1 LQLAQ
6 LVELHLAIDVCL
18 DFVHVALQAAEHVAQ
33 RARDLGQ
40 ALGPDDDQRNDADD
54 EDLGKADVK
63 HAPSRARGRRV
74 TLEARSSRRLFLLRF
89 AFDRLA
95 DDLLR
100 RLGALRRGLALRTLH
115 AVLEAFHRAAQ
126 VLADVAQ
133 LLGPEDQ
140 HDDEQH
146 DQPVPDAQ
154 STHIVLLYYMPGLGS
169 ILPSGSGPPMICTCR
184 CMTSW
189 RPMRPV

>member
-1 LQLAQ
+1 MWHI
-6 LVELHLAIDVCL
+6 VRESMGK
-18 DFVHVALQAAEHVAQ
+18 
-33 RARDLGQ
+33 RS
-40 ALGPDDDQRNDADD
+40 GPMTISATTPMTTISEKPMSNMRHPAPD
-54 EDLGKADVK
+54 ESG
-63 HAPSRARGRRV
+63 S
-74 TLEARSSRRLFLLRF
+74 TLEVRSSSRLFLLRF

-100 RLGALRRGLALRTLH
+100 RLGALRRSLALRTLH

-189 RPMRPV
+189 RPMRPLLMIVP